1 MISFINRHISA
12 NKTIGMLLLVAAMC
26 LNVSCKKSLDVD
38 STRLAKEDGHWTSLQ
53 DTRSGLMATYGL
65 MRAALADN
73 NAHWLW
79 GEFRQG
85 DFAATNRSDLKAIV
99 NGNLNAS
106 FPLLQDITSWRA
118 FYAVI
123 NNASLLIERAPEVL
137 AVDKRYTEVNY
148 KVDVAQA
155 RALRAFAYFYM
166 VRIWGDVPL
175 ITSSHDDGSFQA
187 KARTDQ
193 AKVLVYA
200 ESELVAAAK
209 DLPYVYGAE
218 GNDLLPGLYYGYDAD
233 RWRGAL
239 FTKISAY
246 AVLAHIAAWQ
256 SHYIDAAVYTDFI
269 MKNYAKANIAYSTI
283 TELTSSD
290 GIFNGAS
297 NNQIICFGFNDL
309 YGESTTNGH
318 IEQLVL
324 AAPLITK
331 QTPDLYVPKDTIA
344 SAFTDPNDQRFGLDT
359 ISGLSRTNYFVNY
372 SGETP
377 VFSKIK
383 VLRGGS
389 TNGNF
394 AVYSSNIIFTR
405 LEELALLRAESLAVL
420 GQRQDA
426 ISLLNVI
433 MKSRGVA
440 TFSDGPDKDLIKEIF
455 DERRR
460 ELMGEAW
467 RWYDQVRYNKI
478 KGNNTAF
485 NDLINRKG
493 IYWPIATDVLN
504 ANNQLTQN
512 SYWK

>member
-1 MISFINRHISA
+1 MISFINRRIGA
-12 NKTIGMLLLVAAMC
+12 NKTVCLLLAAVAML
-26 LNVSCKKSLDVD
+26 LNVSCKKALDVD
-38 STRLAKEDGHWTSLQ
+38 SSRLAKEDGHWTTIQ
-53 DTRSGLMATYGL
+53 DTRSALMGTYGL

-79 GEFRQG
+79 GEFRSG

-106 FPLLQDITSWRA
+106 YPLLQDITNWRA

-123 NNASLLIERAPEVL
+123 NSASLLIERAPEVL
-137 AVDKRYTEVNY
+137 AADKRYTEINY

-175 ITSSHDDGSFQA
+175 ITSSHDGSFDM
-187 KARTDQ
+187 KGRTDQ

-209 DLPYVYGAE
+209 DLPYIYGAD
-218 GNDLLPGLYYGYDAD
+218 GNDLLPGLYYGYDAT
-233 RWRGAL
+233 RWMGAL

-246 AVLAHIAAWQ
+246 AVLAHVAAWQ
-256 SHYIDAAVYTDFI
+256 GHYIDAAVYTDFI
-269 MKNYAKANIAYSTI
+269 MKNYSKSNITYSNI
-283 TELTSSD
+283 TQLTAAD

-297 NNQIICFGFNDL
+297 NSQIICFGFNDL
-309 YGESTTNGH
+309 YGESTASGH

-344 SAFTDPNDQRFGLDT
+344 SAFTDLNDQRFGLDT

-383 VLRGGS
+383 VLKGGS

-394 AVYSSNIIFTR
+394 AIYSSNIIFTR
-405 LEELALLRAESLAVL
+405 LEELALLRSESLAVL
-420 GQRQDA
+420 GQRQEA

-433 MKSRGVA
+433 KKSRGVA
-440 TFSDGPDKDLIKEIF
+440 TFADGPGKDLIKEIF

-478 KGNNTAF
+478 KGDNTAF
-485 NDLINRKG
+485 NTLISQKG
-493 IYWPIATDVLN
+493 IYWPIATAVLN
-504 ANNQLTQN
+504 ANSLLTQN

>member
-1 MISFINRHISA
+1 MISFINRHIQA
-12 NKTIGMLLLVAAMC
+12 KKITGIFVLAVAVC
-26 LNVSCKKSLDVD
+26 LNISCKKMLDVD
-38 STRLAKEDGHWTSLQ
+38 SSRLAKEDGHWTSLQ
-53 DTRSGLMATYGL
+53 DTRSGLMGTYGL
-65 MRAALADN
+65 MRAALANN

-79 GEFRQG
+79 GEFRNG
-85 DFAATNRSDLKAIV
+85 DFQATSRSDLKAIV
-99 NGNLNAS
+99 NGDLNAS
-106 FPLLQDITSWRA
+106 YPLLQSITSWRA

-123 NNASLLIERAPEVL
+123 NSASLLIERAPEVL
-137 AVDKRYTEVNY
+137 AVDKRYTSVNY

-175 ITSSHDDGSFQA
+175 ITSSHDGSFEM
-187 KARTDQ
+187 KPRTDQ
-193 AKVLVYA
+193 QKVLVFA

-209 DLPYVYGAE
+209 DLPYVYGAAVD
-218 GNDLLPGLYYGYDAD
+218 DLLPGLYYGYDAD

-269 MKNYAKANIAYSTI
+269 MKNYSKSNIAYSTI
-283 TELTSSD
+283 TDLTSSD

-297 NNQIICFGFNDL
+297 NNPIICFGFNDL
-309 YGESTTNGH
+309 YGESTANGH

-344 SAFTDPNDQRFGLDT
+344 TAFTDPNDQRFGLDT

-383 VLRGGS
+383 VLKGGS

-394 AVYSSNIIFTR
+394 AIYSSNIIFTR
-405 LEELALLRAESLAVL
+405 LEELALLRAEALAVL

-426 ISLLNVI
+426 ITLLNVI
-433 MKSRGVA
+433 KKSRGVQ
-440 TFSDGPDKDLIKEIF
+440 TFADGPDKDLVKEIF

-478 KGNNTAF
+478 KGNNAAF
-485 NDLINRKG
+485 NNLISKQG
-493 IYWPIATDVLN
+493 IYWPIATDVLS
-504 ANNQLTQN
+504 ANSLLTQN

>member
-1 MISFINRHISA
+1 MISFINRHFQASKITGA
-12 NKTIGMLLLVAAMC
+12 FILVIAVS
-26 LNVSCKKSLDVD
+26 LNISCKKMLDVD
-38 STRLAKEDGHWTSLQ
+38 SSRLAKEDGHWTSLQ
-53 DTRSGLMATYGL
+53 DTRSGLMGTYGL
-65 MRAALADN
+65 MRAALANN

-79 GEFRQG
+79 GEFRNG
-85 DFAATNRSDLKAIV
+85 DFASTNRSDLKAIV
-99 NGNLNAS
+99 NGDLNAS
-106 FPLLQDITSWRA
+106 YPLLQNITSWRA

-123 NNASLLIERAPEVL
+123 NSASLLIERAPEVL

-166 VRIWGDVPL
+166 VRVWGDVPL
-175 ITSSHDDGSFQA
+175 ITSSHDGSFEM
-187 KARTDQ
+187 KPRTDQ
-193 AKVLVYA
+193 QKVLVYA

-209 DLPYVYGAE
+209 DLPYIYGALD
-218 GNDLLPGLYYGYDAD
+218 NDLLPGLYYGYDAD

-246 AVLAHIAAWQ
+246 AILAHIAAWQ
-256 SHYIDAAVYTDFI
+256 SHYLDVAVYTDFI
-269 MKNYAKANIAYSTI
+269 MKNYSKANIAYSTI
-283 TELTSSD
+283 TELTASD

-344 SAFTDPNDQRFGLDT
+344 NAFTDLNDQRFGLDT

-383 VLRGGS
+383 VLKGGS

-394 AVYSSNIIFTR
+394 AIYSSNIIFTR
-405 LEELALLRAESLAVL
+405 LEELALLRSEALAVL

-426 ISLLNVI
+426 ITLLNVI
-433 MKSRGVA
+433 KKSRGVQ
-440 TFSDGPDKDLIKEIF
+440 TFADAPDKDLIKEIF

-478 KGNNTAF
+478 KGNNPAF
-485 NDLINRKG
+485 NDLISKKG
-493 IYWPIATDVLN
+493 IYWPIATDVLS
-504 ANNQLTQN
+504 ANSLLTQN